1 MLEIYEL
8 VDLSKQISA
17 LMDDMEIDGRKVLSV
32 NVKRHGRIEVHLM
45 DDVFFNSFDTFNVE
59 RSTYN
64 QTTFIASKTI
74 KGVEFFALTDD
85 IKIWIRAKRVV
96 LKKNRKKTRAHGSAS
111 RRLFKNQLP

>member
-17 LMDDMEIDGRKVLSV
+17 VMDDMELDGRKVLGV
-32 NVKRHGRIEVHLM
+32 NVKRFGGIEVHLM
-45 DDVFFNSFDTFNVE
+45 DDVFFSSFDTFSIE

-64 QTTFIASKTI
+64 KTTFIASKTI
-74 KGVEFFALTDD
+74 KGVEFFALTEDVR
-85 IKIWIRAKRVV
+85 IWLRTNKFK
-96 LKKNRKKTRAHGSAS
+96 LKKRHKKAYTQGNAC